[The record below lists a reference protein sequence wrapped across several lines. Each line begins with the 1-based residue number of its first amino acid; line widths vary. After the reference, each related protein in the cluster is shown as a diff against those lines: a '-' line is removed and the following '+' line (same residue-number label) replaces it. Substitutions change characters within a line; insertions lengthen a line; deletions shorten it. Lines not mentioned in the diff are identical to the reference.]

1 MSDPDDKLIS
11 KCKKHNR
18 DAFNQLFKQYENYI
32 YKICYHYAR
41 TNEDAMDL
49 LQEVFIKIY
58 RSIEGFREGSPIL
71 PWIKRITVNTCLN
84 FIRGKPQTV
93 SLDIPIN
100 DEGSTYESLAVS
112 GESAESIV
120 ILSDTKKLLEN
131 SIRQLPAEIR
141 MAVILRHVKGMS
153 YDEISKLM
161 KCPLGTVKTYIY
173 RGREALR
180 KDLVKKGIW
189 EV

>member
-1 MSDPDDKLIS
+1 MGDPDGKLIS

-18 DAFNQLFKQYENYI
+18 DALNQLFQQYENYI
-32 YKICYHYAR
+32 YKICYYYSR
-41 TNEDAMDL
+41 SNEDAMDL
-49 LQEVFIKIY
+49 MQEVFIKIY
-58 RSIEGFREGSPIL
+58 RSIEAFKEGSPVL

-93 SLDIPIN
+93 SLDTSN
-100 DEGSTYESLAVS
+100 DDDSNAYENLAVS
-112 GESAESIV
+112 SENVESIV
-120 ILSDTKKLLEN
+120 ICSDTKKHLEN
-131 SIRQLPAEIR
+131 SIRQLPAELR
-141 MAVILRHVKGMS
+141 MAVILRHVKGMT
-153 YDEISKLM
+153 YDEISRLM

-180 KDLVKKGIW
+180 KELAEKGIW